1 MYAGRTRENLSDCR
15 ACLRGYCP
23 NRRVGL
29 ASGPRAVAMMRG
41 GRGSL
46 ARAHFSP
53 AKAASKGV
61 RCGQC
66 GRVCR
71 VFDYLFVTIGGGG
84 VVQPAIVA
92 RASTAMIARAA
103 FFIFES
109 SVPWM
114 YRPLMHRSCGAPV
127 PKRHCGCH
135 SIEQPPLAVLLERG
149 SKRRPPLSRV
159 IKTGERLRI
168 LFPRKRPGCRCDLS
182 PLASNRARRRH

>member
-1 MYAGRTRENLSDCR
+1 LYAGRTRENLSDCR

-84 VVQPAIVA
+84 AVQPAIVA

-135 SIEQPPLAVLLERG
+135 SIDRTLRPALLEGGTTPCQLYRAIE
-149 SKRRPPLSRV
+149 SS
-159 IKTGERLRI
+159 ERWRI
-168 LFPRKRPGCRCDLS
+168 LFAKGKPHRRGNLS
-182 PLASNRARRRH
+182 PPADNQPRRRY